1 MAKCLEP
8 STVRKILETK
18 VENKYFQ
25 LLEIYISQLTQV
37 TKVGL
42 SIHLSSNKKHFVETR
57 MVGSELNI
65 FSNNL
70 WRIYQYQLAD

>member
-1 MAKCLEP
+1 MFVLNSELELVARDVQFYF
-8 STVRKILETK
+8 TTK
-18 VENKYFQ
+18 SVD
-25 LLEIYISQLTQV
+25 YI
-37 TKVGL
+37 
-42 SIHLSSNKKHFVETR
+42 KKNYTVETR